1 MCVAT
6 STLESGLNWKVLV
19 TCFLNIDAERGRLLR
34 TYLHQVLPDL
44 PVVLQDEVLDPGA
57 IRYLVTWTLPEDMNR
72 FRRLEVIF
80 SLGAGVDQF
89 IAAGVPE
96 GVQLVR
102 LIDPGL
108 TAMMQ
113 EYVAMAVLGL
123 HRDLPGYLSNQ
134 RAEVWQRVSVPPP
147 AQERRVGVMGLGVL
161 GQAVLQAL
169 APFGFALSGWAR
181 SPRRIDGVRCFH
193 GAEGLQEFLAQT
205 DILVCLLPLTTET
218 EGILNGDLFARLPD
232 QAALVHVGRG
242 RQLDHPALLKAL
254 ESGRLR
260 AAVLDVTEPEPLP
273 KGHAFWSHPKVLLT
287 PHIAC
292 ITRIE
297 ALGPA
302 VAANIT
308 RHQEGAQMEGVVEP
322 QRGY

>member
-1 MCVAT
+1 M
-6 STLESGLNWKVLV
+6 
-19 TCFLNIDAERGRLLR
+19 TCFVNIDAERGSLLR
-34 TYLHQVLPDL
+34 KHLAEVVPQL
-44 PVVLQDEVLDPGA
+44 PVVLQGESLDPGA
-57 IRYLVTWTLPEDMNR
+57 VRYLITWTLPEDLAR
-72 FRRLEVIF
+72 FTGLEVIF
-80 SLGAGVDQF
+80 SVGAGVDQF
-89 IAAGVPE
+89 LEAGMPD

-123 HRDLPGYLSNQ
+123 HRDLPDYLSQQ
-134 RAEVWQRVSVPPP
+134 RAEVWERVSVPPP
-147 AQERRVGVMGLGVL
+147 APERGVGVMGLGVL

-181 SPRRIDGVRCFH
+181 SSREIEGVRCFH
-193 GAEGLQEFLAQT
+193 GADGLEEFLARS
-205 DILVCLLPLTTET
+205 DILVCLLPLTPET
-218 EGILNGDLFARLPD
+218 EGVLNADLFACLPSE
-232 QAALVHVGRG
+232 AALVHVGRG
-242 RQLDHPALLKAL
+242 RQLDHPALLTAL
-254 ESGRLR
+254 DSGKMR

-273 KGHAFWSHPKVLLT
+273 KGHPFWSHPKVILT

-302 VAANIT
+302 VAANIE
-308 RHQEGAQMEGVVEP
+308 RHLKGEPMEGLVQP
-322 QRGY
+322 DRGY

>member
-1 MCVAT
+1 M
-6 STLESGLNWKVLV
+6 
-19 TCFLNIDAERGRLLR
+19 TCFVNIDAERGALLR
-34 TYLHQVLPDL
+34 DYLHQVLPDL
-44 PVVLQDEVLDPGA
+44 RVVLQGEDLDPVA
-57 IRYLVTWTLPEDMNR
+57 VRYLITWTLPDDLAR
-72 FRRLEVIF
+72 FSRLKVIF

-89 IAAGVPE
+89 ITAGVPE

-123 HRDLPGYLSNQ
+123 HRDLPGYLSQ
-134 RAEVWQRVSVPPP
+134 QHAEVWQRVSVPPP
-147 AQERRVGVMGLGVL
+147 AEERRVGVMGLGVL

-169 APFGFALSGWAR
+169 TPFGFDLSGWAR
-181 SPRRIDGVRCFH
+181 NPRQIEGVSCFH
-193 GAEGLQEFLAQT
+193 GARGLEEFLARS
-205 DILVCLLPLTTET
+205 DILVCLLPLTAET
-218 EGILNGDLFARLPD
+218 EGILNADLFARLPD
-232 QAALVHVGRG
+232 EAALVHVGRG
-242 RQLDHPALLKAL
+242 RQLDHPALLEAL
-254 ESGRLR
+254 ENGRLR

-273 KGHAFWSHPKVLLT
+273 KGHPFWSHPKVILT

-302 VAANIT
+302 VAANIA
-308 RHQEGAQMEGVVEP
+308 RHQRGELMEGLVEP
-322 QRGY
+322 ERGY